1 MLKIIQQYS
10 TCAFEKKNM
19 TNFSLTDKAISR
31 LQEKFKEFHQTRSA
45 LMIFLVSYI
54 SDYQKF
60 HGSQSNHNRFL
71 HQKYSWQTPKINYLF
86 NSGNGFY
93 WSIRNIAIV
102 LGRNRSSITRTMHKM
117 KVSEEW
123 NNRLSS
129 LRRNVKSDTGLDI
142 EVYHQ
147 DIFDLLL
154 DYYEEEYLL
163 RFAEPRHGNIESAPD
178 IDELRRFWKHLRAME
193 CIQKSTFVQ
202 NPFVIGGSEV
212 TLPIS
217 KRYRIRNTVLALFRF
232 LKDKSIG
239 LLRFILPK

>member
-1 MLKIIQQYS
+1 M
-10 TCAFEKKNM
+10 
-19 TNFSLTDKAISR
+19 LTDKTKSL
-31 LQEKFKEFHQTRSA
+31 LQEKFKEFQQTRNTV
-45 LMIFLVSYI
+45 MMFLVSYI
-54 SDYQKF
+54 ADYQKF
-60 HGSQSNHNRFL
+60 HSSQSNHNRFL
-71 HQKYSWQTPKINYLF
+71 HQKYTWQTPKINYLF
-86 NSGNGFY
+86 NSGDGFY

-154 DYYEEEYLL
+154 DYYEYEYLL
-163 RFAEPRHGNIESAPD
+163 RFAEPRHGDIEDAPD
-178 IDELRRFWKHLRAME
+178 INELRRFWEYLRAME

-202 NPFVIGGSEV
+202 SPFVIGGIIGGSQV
-212 TLPIS
+212 TLPVD
-217 KRYRIRNTVLALFRF
+217 KHHHIREAVRAMFRF
-232 LKDKSIG
+232 FKDKCEG
-239 LLRFILPK
+239 FFQFN